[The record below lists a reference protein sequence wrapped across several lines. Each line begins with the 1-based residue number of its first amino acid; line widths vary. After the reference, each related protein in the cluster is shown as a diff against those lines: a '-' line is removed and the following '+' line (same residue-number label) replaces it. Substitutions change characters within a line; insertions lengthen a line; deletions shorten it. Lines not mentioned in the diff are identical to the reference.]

1 MFHLVSIQ
9 LGMTQICQNYDEV
22 VLKNCHPSDIIRG
35 FKEVQSKG
43 PDLEDYID
51 PENGLLNRLYNL
63 RIIDNSE
70 NDILAKIT
78 PYQKLNGELLRRI
91 DFKINTISKDFMKA
105 LCQDE
110 QDHIAKFVV
119 TAGCETDSDERLLP
133 RELRKAIDD
142 NMFCLVKLIDTEK
155 HDLVYKLVAG
165 NCITSRHRE
174 KVIHSKSEDKAHEL
188 LIILQRRRYK
198 DFFNFMECLRKT
210 MQHNMV
216 KILEKGG
223 VTEIKVQ
230 LLQEQTDRRNI
241 EAELIRK
248 LTGYVD
254 EDKASDLSEDQKQ
267 IVNALLAE
275 LAENDIHFI
284 GTCTRTSKGGLSVF
298 LQGGRD
304 DLLQVLNDDCESGS
318 MKDKLETGF
327 RSLLEIPDSEPP
339 LVKEVSTGQHSN
351 KHHVTTETEHI
362 SSKRI
367 SSVLPFVN
375 ISDTV
380 TSIHIRS

>member
-1 MFHLVSIQ
+1 MSLSNEPAWKWIPDEVHQAAQQKLASTLASSSGNERTVDP
-9 LGMTQICQNYDEV
+9 GRPQICQNYDEV
-22 VLKNCHPSDIIRG
+22 DLKNCHPSDIIRG

-43 PDLEDYID
+43 SDLEDYID
-51 PENGLLNRLYNL
+51 PENGLLNRLYNQ

-70 NDILAKIT
+70 VDILQKIK
-78 PYQKLNGELLRRI
+78 PYQNLNGEILRRI
-91 DFKINTISKDFMKA
+91 DSKIYSISKQFIQA

-110 QDHIAKFVV
+110 QDHVAIFIV
-119 TAGCETDSDERLLP
+119 TAGCESDSDERLLP
-133 RELRKAIDD
+133 RELRKVIDD

-230 LLQEQTDRRNI
+230 LLQERTDRINI
-241 EAELIRK
+241 EAELVRK

-254 EDKASDLSEDQKQ
+254 EDKASGLSEDQKQ
-267 IVNALLAE
+267 IVDALLE
-275 LAENDIHFI
+275 RVGRERYLFHWNMHRHFE
-284 GTCTRTSKGGLSVF
+284 R
-298 LQGGRD
+298 
-304 DLLQVLNDDCESGS
+304 
-318 MKDKLETGF
+318 
-327 RSLLEIPDSEPP
+327 
-339 LVKEVSTGQHSN
+339 
-351 KHHVTTETEHI
+351 
-362 SSKRI
+362 
-367 SSVLPFVN
+367 
-375 ISDTV
+375 
-380 TSIHIRS
+380 